1 LVGGFLFDEYLCLKY
16 IKVTYKD
23 LIQQYINTGVIL
35 NEYQFNKMKDNSQFI
50 GSYFKARSR
59 KMGSYR
65 LSIQEYEQNFL
76 DENPKYLNKVSLRA
90 LYNLYY
96 ESNNKNAIAKR
107 IIELEGDNLDWLDM
121 FYLIR
126 NSWDPQYIVQLIGID
141 KIYEVIKNLDF
152 IITLRLLKQ
161 SIKKDYILKLIIDA
175 KGDYLSKDDLDKL
188 NSLFY

>member
-1 LVGGFLFDEYLCLKY
+1 LVGGFLFDEYLYLKY

-23 LIQQYINTGVIL
+23 LLQQYVNTGVVL
-35 NEYQFNKMKDNSQFI
+35 NEYQFNRMKDNSQFI

-59 KMGSYR
+59 RMGSYR
-65 LSIQEYEQNFL
+65 LSIQEYEQSFL
-76 DENPKYLNKVSLRA
+76 DENPKYLNKVGLLA

-152 IITLRLLKQ
+152 IRTLRFLKQ

-175 KGDYLSKDDLDKL
+175 KGDDLSKDDLDKL
-188 NSLFY
+188 NSHLY

>member
-1 LVGGFLFDEYLCLKY
+1 MVGGFLFDEYLCLKY